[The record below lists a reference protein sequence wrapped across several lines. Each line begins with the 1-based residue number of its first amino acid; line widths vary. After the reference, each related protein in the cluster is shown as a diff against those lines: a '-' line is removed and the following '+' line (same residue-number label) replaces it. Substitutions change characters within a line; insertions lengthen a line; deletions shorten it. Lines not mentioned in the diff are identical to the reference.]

1 MMMDILGIP
10 SHYEQYGQ
18 GEEQVLLLHG
28 WGKAVTL
35 EKHLAPIARLLQGDC
50 RVTALEF
57 PAHGQTGKPRETWG
71 VEQFALWTEAAVD
84 ALSLGKVTIVAHSF
98 GGRIALWLAANRPQ
112 LIRRLVLTGGAGLR
126 RPQTEQEKQAA
137 QRYQQQREKLEKVKR
152 IPLVGVW
159 ADAMQRKL
167 RDSRSSPDYLEADED
182 MKATFVRIVNEDL
195 DPLLPLIRVPT
206 LLIWGELDDAT
217 PLWMGQRMEQQIKDA
232 ALIPF
237 AGRGHFA
244 YLEEAARFAAIVLAF
259 IREDTKTVV

>member
-1 MMMDILGIP
+1 MMMDVLGIP
-10 SHYEQYGQ
+10 SHYEQYGN

-35 EKHLAPIARLLQGDC
+35 ERHLAPIARLLQGDC

-71 VEQFALWTEAAVD
+71 VEQFALWTEAAMA
-84 ALSLGKVTIVAHSF
+84 ALSLNQVTLVAHSF
-98 GGRIALWLAANRPQ
+98 GGRIALWLAANRPW
-112 LIRRLVLTGGAGLR
+112 LIKRLVLTGGAGLR
-126 RPQTEQEKQAA
+126 RPQSEQEKEAA
-137 QRYQQQREKLEKVKR
+137 QRYQQQRQKLEKLKR
-152 IPLVGVW
+152 LPLVGSV
-159 ADAMQRKL
+159 ASAVQRRL
-167 RDSRSSPDYLEADED
+167 RDSRSSADYLEADED

-195 DPLLPLIRVPT
+195 GPLLPLVKAPT
-206 LLIWGELDDAT
+206 LLIWGELDEAT
-217 PLWMGQRMEQQIKDA
+217 PLWMAQRMEREIPDA

-259 IREDTKTVV
+259 IREDKQAVV